1 MTATNY
7 INGFFKCYF
16 FLKQPFG
23 FRVNSCLVFF
33 FDIVFAKR
41 NASRREVN
49 SILLIVF
56 YWMFRNPFMH
66 GITFAWLSGLLLD
79 IFVGELFGRHAIV
92 FALCAYLIRLIQQR
106 LHHFGVL
113 HQAMLVLFM
122 VLVSQLLLHSITLI
136 FRVGWDGS
144 LSVAPAITSA
154 ILWPFMVLVIN
165 RLLKT
170 QGLGQSISS
179 GS

>member
-1 MTATNY
+1 MPESSQLAY
-7 INGFFKCYF
+7 LWSAGSVVIG
-16 FLKQPFG
+16 LLLQ
-23 FRVNSCLVFF
+23 LVPLSSTMALWRPQF
-33 FDIVFAKR
+33 
-41 NASRREVN
+41 
-49 SILLIVF
+49 ILLIVF

-79 IFVGELFGRHAIV
+79 IFIGELFGRHAIV

-122 VLVSQLLLHSITLI
+122 VLVSQLLLHSITLV

>member
-1 MTATNY
+1 MQESSLLTYLWSGGSVVIGLLLQLIPLSSTAVHWRPQ
-7 INGFFKCYF
+7 F
-16 FLKQPFG
+16 
-23 FRVNSCLVFF
+23 V
-33 FDIVFAKR
+33 
-41 NASRREVN
+41 
-49 SILLIVF
+49 LLIVF
-56 YWMFRNPFMH
+56 YWLFRSPFLH
-66 GITFAWLSGLLLD
+66 GVMFAWLSGLLLD
-79 IFVGELFGRHAIV
+79 IFVGELLGRHAIV
-92 FALCAYLIRLIQQR
+92 FALCAYLIRLAQQR

-136 FRVGWDGS
+136 FRVGWEGS
-144 LSVAPAITSA
+144 LSIAPAITSA
-154 ILWPFMVLVIN
+154 IIWPLLVFFAN

>member
-1 MTATNY
+1 MPESSQLAY
-7 INGFFKCYF
+7 LWSAGSVVIG
-16 FLKQPFG
+16 LLLQ
-23 FRVNSCLVFF
+23 LVPLSSTMALWRPQF
-33 FDIVFAKR
+33 
-41 NASRREVN
+41 
-49 SILLIVF
+49 ILLIVF

>member
-1 MTATNY
+1 MPESSLLTYLWST
-7 INGFFKCYF
+7 G
-16 FLKQPFG
+16 
-23 FRVNSCLVFF
+23 S
-33 FDIVFAKR
+33 IVIGLLLQLIPLSSMMALWRPQF
-41 NASRREVN
+41 V
-49 SILLIVF
+49 LLIVF
-56 YWMFRNPFMH
+56 YWLFRSPFLH

-79 IFVGELFGRHAIV
+79 IFVGELLGRHAIV

-122 VLVSQLLLHSITLI
+122 VLVSQLLLHSLTLI
-136 FRVGWDGS
+136 FRIGWEGS

-154 ILWPFMVLVIN
+154 IIWPFLVFLAN

>member
-1 MTATNY
+1 MQESSLLTYLWSGGSVVIGLLLQLIPLSSTAVLWRPQ
-7 INGFFKCYF
+7 F
-16 FLKQPFG
+16 
-23 FRVNSCLVFF
+23 V
-33 FDIVFAKR
+33 
-41 NASRREVN
+41 
-49 SILLIVF
+49 LLIIF
-56 YWMFRNPFMH
+56 YWLLRSPFLH
-66 GITFAWLSGLLLD
+66 GVMFAWFSGLLLD
-79 IFVGELFGRHAIV
+79 IFVGELLGRHAIV
-92 FALCAYLIRLIQQR
+92 FALCAYLIRLVQQR

-136 FRVGWDGS
+136 FRVGWEGS
-144 LSVAPAITSA
+144 LSIAPAITSA
-154 ILWPFMVLVIN
+154 IIWPLLVFFVN